1 VQLILVDPMRVSGV
15 LHHAIVFL
23 HKNSTEVYMHHAMD
37 GTVELRAYSGTAGD
51 VTMAQLEP
59 RGAGGKWQWTASTVR
74 ARLEEGS

>member
-1 VQLILVDPMRVSGV
+1 
-15 LHHAIVFL
+15 
-23 HKNSTEVYMHHAMD
+23 MHHAMD